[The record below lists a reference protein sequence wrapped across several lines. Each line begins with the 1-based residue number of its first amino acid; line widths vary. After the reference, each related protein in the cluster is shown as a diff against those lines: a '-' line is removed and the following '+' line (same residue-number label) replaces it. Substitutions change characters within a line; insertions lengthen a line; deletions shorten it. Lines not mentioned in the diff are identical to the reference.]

1 LQLKLLGLILL
12 ITNEFK
18 KRKEE
23 KPMQTKEN
31 LSQAVKDVKV
41 EIIKDVFKKQNTAE
55 KKIRGQVSTFDI
67 KLVSLI
73 HMRKA

>member
-1 LQLKLLGLILL
+1 
-12 ITNEFK
+12 
-18 KRKEE
+18 
-23 KPMQTKEN
+23 MQTKEN

-55 KKIRGQVSTFDI
+55 KKIRGQVSTFDM